1 MYCLLLSFTWLI
13 KIVPGNLKKKPKDC
27 PYPIL
32 LISDLITIPDI
43 DNDQEEDMVYWPHA
57 GEEKEWAA
65 ADTRSGHCLIFFS
78 SLFVKKRF
86 ACWANQWLLIR
97 ANVILFRNFLVSD
110 PQRCLECCFWS
121 YKDDIRYIPLCP
133 EVLVLVVF
141 LIVPEPNSRA
151 IFDICF
157 S

>member
-13 KIVPGNLKKKPKDC
+13 KIVPGNSKKKPKDC

-65 ADTRSGHCLIFFS
+65 ADSRSGHCLIFFQFAFRKEKICLLGKSMPSHQGECYSLSQLPGLGPSTLPWVLLLELQRWHQVYPPRSRGPSTGCFPDS
-78 SLFVKKRF
+78 SRTKFK
-86 ACWANQWLLIR
+86 
-97 ANVILFRNFLVSD
+97 ST
-110 PQRCLECCFWS
+110 
-121 YKDDIRYIPLCP
+121 
-133 EVLVLVVF
+133 
-141 LIVPEPNSRA
+141 
-151 IFDICF
+151 
-157 S
+157 